1 MARKAPTNRE
11 IKSIVNFIYES
22 GMLSKTPRSGLWYLG
37 TGHQSVAEHITR
49 TALIAYSLSYLS
61 PRADKGKIV
70 LMCLMHDLG
79 EGRTSDLSY
88 VHQKYGRLAEK
99 EAVDDLS
106 KTLPFGKE
114 IKKLYKEYKQRET
127 LEAKL
132 VKDADYLEW
141 LATMRE
147 EEIKGNKKAKAWAA
161 IAFKRLKTPAGI
173 KIGKQ
178 MLSTHPDDWFFNV
191 MVQVH
196 EKKVDGRE

>member
-1 MARKAPTNRE
+1 MLKKKRTKETIE
-11 IKSIVNFIYES
+11 SIVNFIYES

-37 TGHQSVAEHITR
+37 TGKQSVAEHITR
-49 TALIAYSLSYLS
+49 TALIAYALSYLT
-61 PRADKGKIV
+61 PEADKGKVV

-88 VHQKYGRLAEK
+88 VHQKYGRLKET

-106 KTLPFGKE
+106 KSVPFGEE
-114 IKKLYKEYKQRET
+114 IKGLYKEYKARET
-127 LEAKL
+127 LEAKI

-141 LATMRE
+141 LATLRE
-147 EEIKGNKKAKAWAA
+147 EEIKGNKKAKAWAS
-161 IAFKRLKTPAGI
+161 IAFKRLKTPIGI

-178 MLSTHPDDWFFNV
+178 ILATHPDDWFFNV

-196 EKKVDGRE
+196 KKKTNGS